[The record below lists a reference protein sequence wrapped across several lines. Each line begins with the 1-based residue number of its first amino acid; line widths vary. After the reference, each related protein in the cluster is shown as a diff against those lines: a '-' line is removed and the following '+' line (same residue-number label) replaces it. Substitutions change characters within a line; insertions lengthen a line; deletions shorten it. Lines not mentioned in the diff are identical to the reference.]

1 MPAMKTALVTGAAG
15 FIGSHVTRALLA
27 DGWNVRALDNLSGPG
42 DWHRLDGLD
51 EGLSR
56 VVASVVDDDDG
67 ALDTVTSGVDCVFHL
82 AARVSVPESVERPLE
97 YDDACS
103 RGTLTVLEAARRN
116 GVPRF
121 VYASSSACYGDDPR
135 QPKTEAMLPAPVS
148 PYAVAKYAGELYV
161 RAYASLHGMRT
172 VALRYFNVFGP
183 GQNPRSQY
191 GAAVPSIVTTMIRGD
206 RPTLYGDGGQTRDF
220 CHVDNVVAANLL
232 AASADVRGEALNIGT
247 GRRTSVNDIVARTN
261 ELLGTSIDPIH
272 ADPRPG
278 DVRDSLADVSL
289 ANEVIGYEP
298 TVQFDDGLAQS
309 VAWYREH
316 LA

>member
-1 MPAMKTALVTGAAG
+1 MQTALVTGAAG
-15 FIGSHVTRALLA
+15 FIGSHITRALLA
-27 DGWNVRALDNLSGPG
+27 AGWHVRALDNLSGPG
-42 DWHRLDGLD
+42 NWNRLAGAGDGLARID
-51 EGLSR
+51 
-56 VVASVVDDDDG
+56 ASVVDDDDE
-67 ALDTVTSGVDCVFHL
+67 AIDSAMSGVDCVFHL
-82 AARVSVPESVERPLE
+82 AARVSVPESVAHPLD
-97 YDDACS
+97 YDDVCS

-116 GVPRF
+116 GVGRL
-121 VYASSSACYGDDPR
+121 VYAASSACYGDDPR

-148 PYAVAKYAGELYV
+148 PYAVAKYAGEMYV
-161 RAYASLHGMRT
+161 RSYAALHGMNT

-183 GQNPRSQY
+183 GQNPKSQY

-206 RPTLYGDGGQTRDF
+206 RPTLYGDGEQTRDF

-261 ELLGTSIDPIH
+261 ELLGTDIEPIH

-289 ANEVIGYEP
+289 AKEVIGYEP
-298 TVQFDDGLAQS
+298 KVMFDEGLARS
-309 VAWYREH
+309 VEWYREH
-316 LA
+316 LT